1 MPDSPAR
8 LDDLISYVRAVHPDG
23 DALARLADAVV
34 AANEIEDNADA
45 LVGFFVDQAR
55 SSGATWSQ
63 IGASMGVSK
72 QAAQK
77 RFVARDED
85 PSLDDLVP
93 GGRAKLFSRFTRRA
107 RDAVAAAARS
117 AQAAG
122 SPEVQ
127 PAHLFA
133 GSISDPAAIAT
144 KAVRR
149 LGVSDQQVYEALGVS
164 APAGDRDGEGD
175 ADPSALRQHPFSE
188 SAKES
193 LRSALKFALRL
204 GHNYIGT
211 EHILLGVLSADPDTA
226 AHLATVGISPQ
237 LAEKALAVEMAQF
250 MLENEQRATG

>member
-1 MPDSPAR
+1 
-8 LDDLISYVRAVHPDG
+8 
-23 DALARLADAVV
+23 
-34 AANEIEDNADA
+34 
-45 LVGFFVDQAR
+45 
-55 SSGATWSQ
+55 
-63 IGASMGVSK
+63 MGVSK

-85 PSLDDLVP
+85 PSLDNLVP

-164 APAGDRDGEGD
+164 APAGEGAGD

-188 SAKES
+188 PAKES
-193 LRSALKFALRL
+193 LRSALKSALRL

-211 EHILLGVLSADPDTA
+211 EHILLGVLSSDPDTA

-250 MLENEQRATG
+250 MLENEQRTAG